1 MGTNVARTD
10 LLIRVEPREVFD
22 AFVDP
27 RRIEEFWLR
36 RASGPLEPGAVVDW
50 EFMAAGSAER
60 VSVREVTPPRRI
72 RFAWSDGI
80 DVDIRIDLFDNAASR
95 VWVEASG
102 FDDGSADQAVA
113 AAAGFTI
120 VLCDL
125 KSLLETGRS
134 GNMVRDKA
142 ILLDADAGTQS
153 EDAAT

>member
-10 LLIRVEPREVFD
+10 LFIRVAPREVFD
-22 AFVDP
+22 AFVEP

-36 RASGPLEPGAVVDW
+36 NASGPLEPGAVVDW
-50 EFMAAGSAER
+50 EFMAAGSRER
-60 VSVREVTPPRRI
+60 VSVTEVTSPRRI
-72 RFAWSDGI
+72 RFSWSDGI
-80 DVDIRIDLFDNAASR
+80 DVDIRIDPFESDGSR

-102 FDDGSADQAVA
+102 FAGDGVDTAVA

-142 ILLDADAGTQS
+142 ILLDADADSG
-153 EDAAT
+153 DAAN

>member
-10 LLIRVEPREVFD
+10 LLIRADPQEVFD

-27 RRIEEFWLR
+27 RRIETFWLR
-36 RASGPLEPGAVVDW
+36 RASGALEPGAVVDW
-50 EFMAAGSAER
+50 EFMAAGSFER
-60 VSVREVTPPRRI
+60 VSVLEVTPPCRI
-72 RFAWSDGI
+72 RFSWSDGI
-80 DVDIRIDLFDNAASR
+80 DVDIRIDPFGGGASR

-102 FDDGSADQAVA
+102 FDDGPADQAVA

-125 KSLLETGRS
+125 KSLLETGTS

-142 ILLDADAGTQS
+142 ILLDADA
-153 EDAAT
+153 DAGAGDTAN